1 MKILGVLLVARRR
14 SQPGQK
20 GKKRTRS
27 EYFGEFS
34 SHRTVPER
42 SGVVC
47 RVKYCN
53 SLPDIPFDPKFITY
67 PFDQHRFVQ
76 YKATSL
82 EKQHKHELLTEPD
95 LGVTI
100 DLINPDTYRVDPSI
114 LLDPADEKLLEE
126 DITAPSSSKRSQQHA
141 KVVPWMRK
149 TEYISTEFNRY
160 GVSNEKVEVKIG
172 VSVKQQFTEEE
183 IYKDRDSQI
192 AAIEKTFEDA
202 QKTDC
207 PALQ

>member
-1 MKILGVLLVARRR
+1 MAPTIQT
-14 SQPGQK
+14 QPQREDGH
-20 GKKRTRS
+20 RP
-27 EYFGEFS
+27 S

-100 DLINPDTYRVDPSI
+100 DLINPDTYRVDPNSKCLCASF
-114 LLDPADEKLLEE
+114 LLTKFTCQSFVKNLNSYFCCRLQ
-126 DITAPSSSKRSQQHA
+126 KQHRPLA
-141 KVVPWMRK
+141 
-149 TEYISTEFNRY
+149 
-160 GVSNEKVEVKIG
+160 
-172 VSVKQQFTEEE
+172 
-183 IYKDRDSQI
+183 
-192 AAIEKTFEDA
+192 
-202 QKTDC
+202 
-207 PALQ
+207 